1 MVAERDFACNVTTKF
16 VGAHASQYQGLS
28 RMDVSVGQ
36 QLTDPGKVEVIIRVG
51 RLIERSLPAT
61 HPGCT
66 LSPPE
71 PSPSPCGVPLTP
83 SVPNH
88 IVFET

>member
-36 QLTDPGKVEVIIRVG
+36 QLTDPVEVG
-51 RLIERSLPAT
+51 RSYHQSGKRGVYPRPTLGVRFHLQSLPP
-61 HPGCT
+61 HHV
-66 LSPPE
+66 E
-71 PSPSPCGVPLTP
+71 P
-83 SVPNH
+83 H
-88 IVFET
+88 